1 MSNVLEASDMVNN
14 LFEAIRDQPIS
25 IEQSQTLLSMAY
37 TSTEQERINDL
48 LAKNR
53 QGLISTSE
61 KEELDRL
68 VDLGM
73 MLAALQSKARMTL
86 KKAGVTRS

>member
-1 MSNVLEASDMVNN
+1 MNNLLEARDMVNN

-25 IEQSQTLLSMAY
+25 IEQSQTLLSLGYA
-37 TSTEQERINDL
+37 STEADRINVL

-53 QGLISTSE
+53 QGTISTAE

-86 KKAGVTRS
+86 KKAGTARS